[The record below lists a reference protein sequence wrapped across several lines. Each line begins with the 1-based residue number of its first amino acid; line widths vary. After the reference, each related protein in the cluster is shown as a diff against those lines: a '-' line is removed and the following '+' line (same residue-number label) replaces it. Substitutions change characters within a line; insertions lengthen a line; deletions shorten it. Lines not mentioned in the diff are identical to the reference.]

1 MNLKRCDHCLLV
13 SLILAACLLTELVA
27 GQKNSTKSKQ
37 RDKNAKKGTKESAP
51 YYSFA
56 AWNNRGKI
64 CLLVKLDA
72 SFKITYKASYGEQV
86 SFFHC

>member
-1 MNLKRCDHCLLV
+1 MNLKRYDHCLLV
-13 SLILAACLLTELVA
+13 SLILVAALLAELVA

-37 RDKNAKKGTKESAP
+37 RDKNTKKGNKESAP

-72 SFKITYKASYGEQV
+72 SFKIAYKASYGEQV
-86 SFFHC
+86 SLSLA